1 MQPSPR
7 FSVPTHRL
15 QPVTR
20 YDGCHMTFSLAE
32 KVADAVLYEG
42 YVLYPYRAS
51 SAKNQLRW
59 QFGIVAPRDYVQAGG
74 ADPCS
79 MQTEVLVDGP
89 ISARL
94 TIRVRFLQAQSRTV
108 EQALEDGGFRPVA
121 SLDLGSEEVSTWDEG
136 IERCVDVADVTL
148 ERLLAGEMV
157 VPVVPDTGRDIEM
170 LHGTEGRIIGRLVR
184 ERFPIAAT
192 VRVSAVSMGSVTRVR
207 VQLDNETP
215 WSGDSNAERDA
226 AMRHALL
233 GAHTL
238 LAVHDGSFVSLLD
251 PPEWAK
257 AAVASCD
264 NQKTWPV
271 MIGAAG
277 DCSIMLSSPII
288 LYDYPSTAP
297 ESAGDLC
304 DATEIDEILML
315 RVMTL
320 TDDEKRQARGTD
332 ARARDIIER
341 SDNIPREMFE
351 RLHGAIRS
359 FEPAQR
365 VATDSARAAGDA
377 IPQIATDESGW
388 AVFASSEA
396 AAENSSEASIMIDGK
411 RVGRGS
417 RVVLRP
423 IRRADSMD
431 MFLDGRT
438 ARVDGV
444 QTDLEGVRYVGVTI
458 EDDPAADLHEW
469 YGRFFYFYP
478 DELEPLDT
486 ADTPPDSLLMTDM
499 HDSRDGVNPS

>member
-1 MQPSPR
+1 
-7 FSVPTHRL
+7 
-15 QPVTR
+15 
-20 YDGCHMTFSLAE
+20 MTFTLAE

-59 QFGIVAPRDYVQAGG
+59 QFGIVAPRDYVEAGG
-74 ADPCS
+74 ADS
-79 MQTEVLVDGP
+79 SFMQTEVLVDGP
-89 ISARL
+89 LSDTL

-108 EQALEDGGFRPVA
+108 EKALENGNFSPVA
-121 SLDLGSEEVSTWDEG
+121 SLDLGAEEISTWDEG
-136 IERCVDVADVTL
+136 VERCVDLPEMTL
-148 ERLLAGEMV
+148 EQLLAGETLTPIV
-157 VPVVPDTGRDIEM
+157 QESARDVER
-170 LHGTEGRIIGRLVR
+170 LHGPDGTVLGRLVR
-184 ERFPIAAT
+184 ERFPISAT
-192 VRVSAVSMGSVTRVR
+192 IRTSAVAMGSVTRVR
-207 VQLDNETP
+207 IRLDNDTP
-215 WSGDSNAERDA
+215 WSGDSNTERDQ

-238 LAVHDGSFVSLLD
+238 LAVRGGEFVSLLD

-264 NQKTWPV
+264 NLKTWPV
-271 MIGAAG
+271 LIGAAG
-277 DCSIMLSSPII
+277 DRSIMLSSPII

-320 TDDEKRQARGTD
+320 TEDEKRQARGTD
-332 ARARDIIER
+332 VRARDIIER
-341 SDNIPREMFE
+341 SDNIPRELFE

-365 VATDSARAAGDA
+365 GSMDSSRATQDA
-377 IPQIATDESGW
+377 ISQITTDESGW
-388 AVFASSEA
+388 AVFASAEA
-396 AAENSSEASIMIDGK
+396 AAESASDASITIEG
-411 RVGRGS
+411 RRIARGS

-423 IRRADSMD
+423 VRRADSMD

-438 ARVDGV
+438 AIVDGV
-444 QTDLEGVRYVGVTI
+444 QTDLEGVKYVGVTI
-458 EDDPAADLHEW
+458 EDDPASDMHEW

-478 DELEPLDT
+478 DELEPLDDVAAT
-486 ADTPPDSLLMTDM
+486 NRSVQEMSM
-499 HDSRDGVNPS
+499 HERGDGAMSP